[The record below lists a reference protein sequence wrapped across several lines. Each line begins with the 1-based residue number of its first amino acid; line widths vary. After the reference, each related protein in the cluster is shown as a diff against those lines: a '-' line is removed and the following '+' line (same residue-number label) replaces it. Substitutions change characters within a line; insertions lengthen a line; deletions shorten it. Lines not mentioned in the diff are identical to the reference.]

1 MLDFTARLTCS
12 LEGFGTG
19 STKLASFEEFVFF
32 FVCQRGAGVWPVALA
47 TFLDK
52 PFRLASPQKIF
63 LVQNRLN
70 TMMQRTVTAY
80 KNAAGLRKICKT

>member
-1 MLDFTARLTCS
+1 MLDLTARLTCS

-52 PFRLASPQKIF
+52 PFPLSFA
-63 LVQNRLN
+63 
-70 TMMQRTVTAY
+70 A
-80 KNAAGLRKICKT
+80 KNIPCAEPSKHNDAKDRDCI